1 MIKGKSM
8 RSPMVRGRFYMFV
21 VKVPAVEGLPK
32 RDAMQYVRDAVR
44 CYAGGGHPEDP
55 LFYEA
60 REIVVKNTL
69 YEMEKDTLMNLRKE
83 IARELGGHETYAGEH
98 AEKVDSII
106 DRYLRGM

>member
-8 RSPMVRGRFYMFV
+8 RPPMVRNRFYLFV
-21 VKVPAVEGLPK
+21 VKVPAVEGFIK
-32 RDAMQYVRDAVR
+32 SDAMQYVRDAVR
-44 CYAGGGHPEDP
+44 SHAGGGHPNDP

-60 REIVVKNTL
+60 RKIVVKNTL

-83 IARELGGHETYAGEH
+83 VARELGGHETYAGEH

-106 DRYLRGM
+106 HRYLTNL